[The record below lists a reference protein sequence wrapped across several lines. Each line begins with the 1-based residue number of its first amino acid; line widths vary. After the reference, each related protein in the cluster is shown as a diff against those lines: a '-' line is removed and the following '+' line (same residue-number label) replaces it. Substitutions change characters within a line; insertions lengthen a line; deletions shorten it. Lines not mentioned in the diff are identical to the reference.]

1 MKFVVRLK
9 AQFCTDDRYRFNLQL
24 NPHLKG
30 DGSFYSS
37 DIFITADDLFNC
49 RIKAVNILRDWE
61 KAVVSNDEDMT
72 EKMENFIQTAIRNVQ
87 MDQKCNIELEGNFAG
102 TSIQYVQ
109 IIADEVINIEE
120 E

>member
-30 DGSFYSS
+30 DGAFYSA
-37 DIFITADDLFNC
+37 DIFIIDEDLFAA

-61 KAVVSNDEDMT
+61 KAVVSNDDAMT
-72 EKMENFIQTAIRNVQ
+72 EQMEGFIQAAIRNVQ
-87 MDQKCNIELEGNFAG
+87 MDQKCNISLDKNFAG
-102 TSIQYVQ
+102 IIWLYLTKSPSINL
-109 IIADEVINIEE
+109 E
-120 E
+120 